1 MTKIKQL
8 VNKVAQIPFIDMV
21 LGKAISKKLTV
32 FLIGTIFLYLSKL
45 DSEQWVNLAMVYISG
60 QSVIDTMIQLRKPKI
75 FNKEPKFNEDD

>member
-32 FLIGTIFLYLSKL
+32 FLIGTIFLYLGRL
-45 DSEQWVNLAMVYISG
+45 DSEQWVSLAMVYIGS
-60 QSVIDTMIQLRKPKI
+60 QAVIDTMIQLRK
-75 FNKEPKFNEDD
+75 NGQTDEVN